1 MIYAKLNPDKTE
13 VVEYIETES
22 IPPHKA
28 GYLLPYIKSEKP
40 AYNNISQ
47 FVVEGFPNI
56 QSDAVYQTWIIK
68 EKTPEEIA
76 NDQRVVC
83 TPLELWN
90 FVGQT
95 KQTQIFV
102 ASESDPAVKMFLYML
117 GMATQI
123 ESDHPLTIQAF
134 QYLTEIGIFLPG
146 EVDEIFASLKK

>member
-56 QSDAVYQTWIIK
+56 QSDAVYQTWIVMDYS
-68 EKTPEEIA
+68 PDEIA
-76 NDQRVVC
+76 QRQRKVT
-83 TPLELWN
+83 TPLSLWN
-90 FVGQT
+90 KLSME
-95 KQTQIFV
+95 KQAAIFA
-102 ASESDPAVKMFLYML
+102 ASETDSNIKLFLYML

-123 ESDHPLTIQAF
+123 ESDHPQTIQALS
-134 QYLTEIGIFLPG
+134 YLKMIGLINQSDIDLLFN
-146 EVDEIFASLKK
+146 